1 MRCISWFQDL
11 TKDSAPSRC
20 SCAASASIST
30 PAAAIFSSVAAQS
43 PQSLAIAPRTL
54 PWSAKARRV
63 FSGIVLIVSGAASI
77 EHGTLMNEEDI
88 ALFKKTGAYYVPTL
102 TTVTGSL
109 ERIAAHPDASSDRK
123 RGVEGKRGA

>member
-43 PQSLAIAPRTL
+43 PPSLAIPPRTL

-63 FSGIVLIVSGAASI
+63 CSGLVLIVSGAASAPQQNVS
-77 EHGTLMNEEDI
+77 G
-88 ALFKKTGAYYVPTL
+88 AL
-102 TTVTGSL
+102 GSL
-109 ERIAAHPDASSDRK
+109 VPELGGESGRERVRQDVEISWAA
-123 RGVEGKRGA
+123 VLF